1 MLLFFILYE
10 MQKMRNSQ
18 WYLMIK
24 NLPKDLDYVVF
35 WSDKEILDLED
46 KSLIKLA
53 KKSRDEFELE
63 YQETVK
69 IMKKYPNLFASDC
82 YSYNNV
88 KWIYTHLI
96 TR

>member
-63 YQETVK
+63 Y
-69 IMKKYPNLFASDC
+69 
-82 YSYNNV
+82 
-88 KWIYTHLI
+88 
-96 TR
+96 